1 MTKTNKPK
9 GNKKMKSKPNYSLNK
24 AIKSTNN
31 SKKFPVYRLENHS
44 LITIKLPIGMDMSLQ
59 SNEDGSYCSI
69 GVSNFTG
76 YGSHKVKGNFKTR
89 YKEDNRITNKTIVDE
104 CVVKKNEICSN
115 NYSEYC
121 DPSTNVSKPSHFSFN
136 LTEYKG

>member
-9 GNKKMKSKPNYSLNK
+9 GNKKMESKKNYSLNK

-31 SKKFPVYRLENHS
+31 SKKFPVYRLENNS
-44 LITIKLPIGMDMSLQ
+44 LITIKLPNGMDMSIH

-76 YGSHKVKGNFKTR
+76 IGRHKVKGNFKTR
-89 YKEDNRITNKTIVDE
+89 YKEDSRVTNDE
-104 CVVKKNEICSN
+104 YEVKKNEICSN

-121 DPSTNVSKPSHFSFN
+121 DPLTDVSKPSHFSFN